1 MENKKVSDFKTRLKH
16 LLQERK
22 MTQKDLANLT
32 KITPSS
38 ISDWINGK
46 YEAKQDK
53 IDAVAIALHVSPAYL
68 MGYDVP
74 MVSKNISNN
83 ENNSIKSELTQEEQK
98 ILEPYNKLSTA
109 GKEKAVSYTQ
119 DLVDSGKY
127 NKLTKK
133 GQDTYITDIDD
144 MRSYLMNIPI
154 AAFDG
159 KLNPAQMDDEEIQSL
174 YKLLKDNE

>member
-1 MENKKVSDFKTRLKH
+1 MLHDRIKNRRLELKMSQDELAQKTGYKTKSAISRIESGTRDITQSQIKLFAKA
-16 LLQERK
+16 LQ
-22 MTQKDLANLT
+22 T
-32 KITPSS
+32 TPS
-38 ISDWINGK
+38 
-46 YEAKQDK
+46 
-53 IDAVAIALHVSPAYL
+53 YL
-68 MGYDVP
+68 MGWDE
-74 MVSKNISNN
+74 
-83 ENNSIKSELTQEEQK
+83 ENSDNKTQEEQE
-98 ILEPYNKLSTA
+98 ILEPYNKLNNA

-127 NKLTKK
+127 NKLTKED
-133 GQDTYITDIDD
+133 QDTYITDIDD

>member
-1 MENKKVSDFKTRLKH
+1 MSSNFPKRLKE
-16 LLQERK
+16 LREANK
-22 MTQKDLANLT
+22 MTQGQLGDRINTTRQSISNYEKGKREPDYVTLEALADTFNVDINYLLGKT
-32 KITPSS
+32 NKTTFIPSS
-38 ISDWINGK
+38 NHLQI
-46 YEAKQDK
+46 
-53 IDAVAIALHVSPAYL
+53 
-68 MGYDVP
+68 
-74 MVSKNISNN
+74 
-83 ENNSIKSELTQEEQK
+83 TQEEQE
-98 ILEPYNKLSTA
+98 ILEPYNKLNPA

-127 NKLTKK
+127 NKLTKE

-159 KLNPAQMDDEEIQSL
+159 KLNPAQMDYEEIQSL

>member
-1 MENKKVSDFKTRLKH
+1 MNYFGKNIRYLRKLKNMTQEELATKLGYKSFTTIQKWESGDSEPNLKKLKQIAELFDIDIDNLAKIDISRGDSNKKL
-16 LLQERK
+16 
-22 MTQKDLANLT
+22 
-32 KITPSS
+32 SS
-38 ISDWINGK
+38 
-46 YEAKQDK
+46 Y
-53 IDAVAIALHVSPAYL
+53 
-68 MGYDVP
+68 
-74 MVSKNISNN
+74 
-83 ENNSIKSELTQEEQK
+83 EEQK

-127 NKLTKK
+127 NKLTKED
-133 GQDTYITDIDD
+133 QDIYITDIDD

>member
-1 MENKKVSDFKTRLKH
+1 MNTKNTKEIFKKNLNNLLNEYNK
-16 LLQERK
+16 
-22 MTQKDLANLT
+22 TQIELANYLGVSNT
-32 KITPSS
+32 TINNYVKGYNTPRM
-38 ISDWINGK
+38 
-46 YEAKQDK
+46 DK
-53 IDAVAIALHVSPAYL
+53 IDKIAEFF
-68 MGYDVP
+68 DVDR
-74 MVSKNISNN
+74 STLISAN
-83 ENNSIKSELTQEEQK
+83 NNSKELELTQEEQK

-127 NKLTKK
+127 NKLTKES
-133 GQDTYITDIDD
+133 QDTYITDIDD

>member
-1 MENKKVSDFKTRLKH
+1 MVISHLLLYKKWESGDSEPNLKKLKQIAELFDIDIDNLAKIDISRGNNNKKL
-16 LLQERK
+16 
-22 MTQKDLANLT
+22 
-32 KITPSS
+32 SS
-38 ISDWINGK
+38 
-46 YEAKQDK
+46 Y
-53 IDAVAIALHVSPAYL
+53 
-68 MGYDVP
+68 
-74 MVSKNISNN
+74 
-83 ENNSIKSELTQEEQK
+83 EEQK
-98 ILEPYNKLSTA
+98 IIEPYNKLNPA

-127 NKLTKK
+127 NKLTKES
-133 GQDTYITDIDD
+133 QDTYITDIDD

>member
-1 MENKKVSDFKTRLKH
+1 MNYFGKNIRYLRKLKNMTQEELADKLGYKSFTTIQKWESGDSEPNLKKLKQIAELFDIDIDNLAKIDISRGNNNKKL
-16 LLQERK
+16 
-22 MTQKDLANLT
+22 
-32 KITPSS
+32 SS
-38 ISDWINGK
+38 
-46 YEAKQDK
+46 Y
-53 IDAVAIALHVSPAYL
+53 
-68 MGYDVP
+68 
-74 MVSKNISNN
+74 
-83 ENNSIKSELTQEEQK
+83 EEQK
-98 ILEPYNKLSTA
+98 ILEPYNKLNPA

-127 NKLTKK
+127 NKLTKES
-133 GQDTYITDIDD
+133 QDTYITDIDD

>member
-1 MENKKVSDFKTRLKH
+1 MNYFGKNIRYLRKLKNMTQEELADKLGYKSFTTIQKWESGDSEPNLKKLKQIAELFDIDIDNLAKIDISRGNSNKKL
-16 LLQERK
+16 
-22 MTQKDLANLT
+22 
-32 KITPSS
+32 SS
-38 ISDWINGK
+38 
-46 YEAKQDK
+46 Y
-53 IDAVAIALHVSPAYL
+53 
-68 MGYDVP
+68 
-74 MVSKNISNN
+74 
-83 ENNSIKSELTQEEQK
+83 EEQK
-98 ILEPYNKLSTA
+98 ILEPYNKLNPA

-127 NKLTKK
+127 NKLTKE